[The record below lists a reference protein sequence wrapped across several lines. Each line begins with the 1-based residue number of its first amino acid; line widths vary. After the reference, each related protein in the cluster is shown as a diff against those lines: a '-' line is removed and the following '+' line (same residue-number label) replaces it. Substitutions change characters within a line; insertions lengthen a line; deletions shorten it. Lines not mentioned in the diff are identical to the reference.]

1 MRKTGVKVWYRV
13 RDLASA
19 RAFYVDLLGFE
30 EIYRDTEGRW
40 ARLRRGEMEIG
51 LTEGEPEEGVVAVID
66 VANVKAEAERLRDSG
81 IEVGTIL
88 ELHGRVR
95 LLDVFDPDGNR
106 IQFIQELT

>member
-40 ARLRRGEMEIG
+40 ARLRRGEMG
-51 LTEGEPEEGVVAVID
+51 PAS
-66 VANVKAEAERLRDSG
+66 ARRDGDRFDRGRAGRRWSG
-81 IEVGTIL
+81 SDRRGQRQ
-88 ELHGRVR
+88 G
-95 LLDVFDPDGNR
+95 
-106 IQFIQELT
+106 

>member
-1 MRKTGVKVWYRV
+1 V

-51 LTEGEPEEGVVAVID
+51 LTEGEPEEGGVAVID

>member
-1 MRKTGVKVWYRV
+1 MPKTGVKVWYRV

-19 RAFYVDLLGFE
+19 CAFYVDLLGFE
-30 EIYRDTEGRW
+30 EIYRDAEGRW
-40 ARLRRGEMEIG
+40 ARLQRGEMEIG
-51 LTEGEPEEGVVAVID
+51 LTEGEPEEGGVAVID

-106 IQFIQELT
+106 IQLAQAL

>member
-1 MRKTGVKVWYRV
+1 MPKTGVKVWYRV
-13 RDLASA
+13 RDLTSA

-40 ARLRRGEMEIG
+40 ARLQRGEMEIG
-51 LTEGEPEEGVVAVID
+51 LTEGEPEEGGVAVID

-88 ELHGRVR
+88 ELHGKVR

-106 IQFIQELT
+106 IQFIQELA